1 MATETDAEVQTRVL
15 LKLKLIVAGES
26 AEAADL
32 SVVNDVFDSRI
43 EYMRDEGVC
52 WWANDEVPMSV
63 CDPLAEYL
71 TFYCCSEFDINPAE
85 YQVRSQIG
93 ERDLR
98 RLSAKRSQG
107 ASIQVDYF

>member
-15 LKLKLIVAGES
+15 LKLKLIVGGES
-26 AEAADL
+26 PETADL
-32 SVVNDVFDSRI
+32 AVVNDVFDSRV

-52 WWANDEVPMSV
+52 WWADDAVPLSC

-71 TFYCCSEFDINPAE
+71 TLYCCSEFDISPAE
-85 YQVRSQIG
+85 YFQRSQVG

-107 ASIQVDYF
+107 ASVQVDYF